1 MAVNCVFPNKKQAE
15 SLGITEGQL
24 RNILQEYTNSQ
35 ELQSQF
41 TEEEFIDSKLNGL
54 PVIGV
59 SDTQMQ
65 AWEEVYSTPQEF
77 DNVDDYN
84 EAASTAEAIFGKDAI
99 GHRETPEGKH
109 ILSVANP
116 YTESMVKERLE
127 IKDKAI
133 KDETFMKAPN
143 GNPTNLTERQ
153 WLQVRTKEFKDWFG
167 DWENDPENASKV
179 VDENGEPLIVY
190 HGGSKVNVF
199 DTSGRQG
206 RGAGIQKGDIGAYF
220 TTNKDSAKNYE
231 EIHRYKNSDA
241 LFDIIDSLREQGM
254 SEEQIDVEWETSLLG
269 LRSDTRPFFLN
280 IKNPKRK
287 LYTKE
292 TEGYTYID
300 ENANE
305 TNDGQAI
312 QRTDVKEVEWVV
324 FNPNQIKSADKNIG
338 SFSREEDNINL
349 NKDLKEGTFLSNL
362 VNHPLAYNYFE
373 RVGDKVKL
381 KGDRIESLKALKMYV
396 ESRELPSDYIGV
408 TKEGYLY
415 EKTEKYPLED
425 QIKAYEDSE
434 DLFESAEQQEQA
446 MQVLEFLKEKTGLNF
461 KFINENKAK
470 ELLNGKSIDGVNAFV
485 KGDTAYFIKS
495 GNRKFNTDI
504 ASEEMLHPFVASIRK
519 ENVDAFESLRKDA
532 RRAFPVLSKQIE
544 STYKSDVE
552 EEIVTQALSRAFRKD
567 YEENSNHNVIK
578 DLLTKFWNY
587 IKGWFRNSGD
597 MPIFDG
603 TDRLFA
609 RDLSETITIE
619 NLAKLINSD
628 LLLGNA
634 NSINRTALNEESE
647 EHQLIRKENQR
658 GQQRSLDRQVQ
669 LNALRNNEVGLTQS
683 EILYE
688 ARQLSYWITDSVTDI
703 QLHPEKMYDKF
714 GVAKTNDW
722 ATDTDKKKDIDA
734 VSKMSRRQI
743 ISKITLNKFRDIYQT
758 EMFEDNPAIDNLKGR
773 DTKKLP
779 VLRDNVSG
787 LFDMALST
795 FAESEGFSITYNDKL
810 GTEEIVDNGDDT
822 VFIDDDMVDL
832 AQLAEEGVKLEDWMI
847 DKESMDI
854 LGTASAQVRAVLSQA
869 FETDAEGREKVDYL
883 GRKIRLSTND
893 AVKSIIRWTQ
903 GSQNVNDMIKMLD
916 EKAYN
921 HSWLIQILDRLE
933 DTENETDF
941 ISQFYTTFQKHFVLY
956 DIIKKSNK
964 GNRYFFMDVNNR
976 PALNAAMNEVMV
988 NYQLGLSPLFTS
1000 RGYNQN
1006 NLSWFKRIVDGLK
1019 QPDAYNAIEEQFN
1032 AKKGNFTK
1040 VISGAARLL
1049 GYYITDE
1056 NVHNTLTYQN
1066 YKKVI
1071 DNLKNILDAF
1081 DRHPNA
1087 DNGNYNPFAF
1097 SRDVRADSVYGY
1109 LKDFLSTITESVEDT
1124 MESSFY
1130 EAGKMRQSY
1139 QLPAYITK
1147 LFGKLQGNGELFRTT
1162 LETEFMPYEWFY
1174 KDGVWKNSMLR
1185 DIATKS
1191 PEERKEL
1198 LVYKRNLKFGKDQY
1212 MRGMSQERY
1221 GLSVLTEF
1229 AAAKDVNGV
1238 PVAFYRIPIQS
1249 NKASSDFVSFYRYT
1263 DKRSILDNL
1272 MLTFG
1277 QELSR
1282 MQTVILRDKHKGDKD
1297 FIENFDESR
1306 GRQFCFLDFLN
1317 DPQSLVN
1324 RTFTEEA
1331 AQEFSKLIDAKV
1343 HGEEVNNIRLN
1354 ELARQAVESGMDRAF
1369 IQTYNRFE
1377 SLGMMEAIKKIE
1389 GVIDRKS
1396 GVPQDVQVQ
1405 RFIENFVWN
1414 DTLAS
1419 INLTQ
1424 LLVTDLA
1431 FYKDSDDFQKRFAQ
1445 VHAPGVRGN
1454 EFAVVYRNFNGTP
1467 NRYAISDG
1475 RVSDGRIRA
1484 MFLNDYKSFVAN
1496 MIDNLEIVLDRNI
1509 EAAPKNARGT
1519 YRALKTNI
1527 LSSMRKINVTDGQ
1540 SLISPTA
1547 ARKFGYMYGK
1557 WSREQEEAY
1566 ERVTQGNYS
1575 LNDLIALTNVRKPFV
1590 YTQLNHKV
1598 SVKDSEGNEVST
1610 PLTNLKVG
1618 TQIKDSEYM
1627 LVLAGALLRNADTGI
1642 PNFLKVLYDVM
1653 EESAF
1658 DENGYNGKGIDIFAF
1673 DSTVKTG
1680 LTGSSDVSV
1689 RWANK
1694 NYTKEGKVQ
1703 AENELKDYLLSQVY
1717 MTDDNGLR
1725 VYDQYRV
1732 KEIPAEDYATQVENP
1747 FHTLDERVIWGSQMR
1762 AILESNL
1769 AYSDSEGAPVMFS
1782 WTDSEGQEHSV
1793 NRDEFRQAY
1802 EQNASDLIEIFVN
1815 RIDKEFGLGVN
1826 GNPATNFADQ
1836 RVAISLALQ
1845 EEIMKNIERYGIDLL
1860 DAVSVDENGK
1870 FVLPPGD
1877 PTNGKRVAQLV
1888 NSIVKNRLNKPKV
1901 DGGMAVQVSSFGT
1914 SDQLHI
1920 RFFAKDGKTLLPTKE
1935 EWLKSNPNGD
1945 YKAYCKE
1952 NQGGVAYEENYA
1964 PAHMGEFFRY
1974 FTDWNGNVDVEAI
1987 EMLDENLLFSIDERT
2002 PTEFYYSISV
2012 AKIKDFL
2019 PKEAGDGFMRPY
2031 EITEIDDSDFD
2042 NDKQA
2047 KWKLSANIVKNK
2059 ERFGVKELI
2068 NAVPALQKMSRR
2080 DAKRIAQDFL
2090 DGDIF
2095 QKSDSYQGDK
2105 ALFRAMKEAYIKGQF
2120 TVEYPTEG
2128 EKALINNSWRMSLA
2142 VLQSESNAAKLLS
2155 PGGNAD
2161 LARQGY
2167 LIQSAVATGRSYDE
2181 LNTLSDDELKNIAK
2195 KADRN
2200 IMFFTNQMEYYK
2212 RNNDAS
2218 SNLGIFAVAA
2228 TSHNLLEGQ
2237 MYAIG
2242 NNTEFTIA
2250 GKHFG
2255 YVVELDP
2262 MMDEDG
2268 MLVSKSLGANV
2279 SGAADAAKVPSHAFL
2294 NVNGNTIN
2302 EYLILL
2308 RTGMPMY
2315 KAATFIA
2322 TQPLKELV
2330 GKLNSSNVQRNTV
2343 NMKTLLGNRIAELIR
2358 EMKLD
2363 QNSPLFGEE
2372 LSWEEIKQAVNNPT
2386 KEIELK
2392 VLLAFQR
2399 LGNLTDG
2406 MRAFTSV
2413 TRYNSI
2419 ASAVGP
2425 QITDNLRHEHQENKY
2440 GANNNLAKIEYVFKD
2455 ATDNNTEKKFGDI
2468 VTDKNGKKVV
2478 LTPNNFKELEEQGV
2492 LTVEDNTRQ
2501 VSLGEVKD
2509 AHPMLKSFSKGYD
2522 LVREMFNVLQMPIA
2536 QEKFRNVITNSL
2548 YEDFF
2553 FANED
2558 GLNKFSEFYLSYLL
2572 VRSGIINSD
2581 PNLKTDGPRYYIR
2594 EFPQKFLSIRENYR
2608 GNALI
2613 DAIHPRIDDGV
2624 VSLALSTSGLKIDTK
2639 TELQSAWLELY
2650 NKDKKLALDLFKYNF
2665 WRGGLGF
2672 SPKTFMNLVPSQ
2684 IKKELEGYYDTF
2696 TKNSPS
2702 VTMDVVDQFFRNNAK
2717 DNNLI
2722 RFISNFVNGT
2732 YRYDFTNDSWIEFN
2746 ALKYD
2751 ELKGSPY
2758 IKWKDKTGNIVL
2770 FGITERDDTNKTL
2783 RYEKTTALGNN
2794 GEFLEI
2800 SNRHI
2805 KDSIIE
2811 SKIADT
2817 GDEHNNVSEV
2827 PDVSRDRTEE
2837 QMQREAEEYAG
2848 YFKDANGNMLK
2859 GTDGRDLDAATLVS
2873 QAMRAKRGEII
2884 LDNAYISSMR
2894 SGIEEVFKVNN
2905 VPYSESK
2912 VKEIIKKFC

>member
-77 DNVDDYN
+77 DSIEEYN

-99 GHRETPEGKH
+99 GHRETPKGKH
-109 ILSVANP
+109 ILSIAKPRTEDSFLWRETEFNPEGYEFYSGGAVGSDRAWSDAAQKTLGVSTKHFTVAEYDALP
-116 YTESMVKERLE
+116 QDEKDIIEREYKEVVWLLSRKELDPNSYSG
-127 IKDKAI
+127 KLVRRDMMQADNADAI
-133 KDETFMKAPN
+133 FAIVNKLDN
-143 GNPTNLTERQ
+143 GYPTGGTAYAV
-153 WLQVRTKEFKDWFG
+153 VR
-167 DWENDPENASKV
+167 
-179 VDENGEPLIVY
+179 
-190 HGGSKVNVF
+190 
-199 DTSGRQG
+199 
-206 RGAGIQKGDIGAYF
+206 GIQRGIPVYIFDKSEGAWKEYHYPMNTYVPTYTPVLTKRAAVIGTRQLGEDGKAAINQVIENTLKTPQSF
-220 TTNKDSAKNYE
+220 IE
-231 EIHRYKNSDA
+231 
-241 LFDIIDSLREQGM
+241 
-254 SEEQIDVEWETSLLG
+254 EEQIPQVQQ
-269 LRSDTRPFFLN
+269 
-280 IKNPKRK
+280 
-287 LYTKE
+287 
-292 TEGYTYID
+292 TE
-300 ENANE
+300 E
-305 TNDGQAI
+305 
-312 QRTDVKEVEWVV
+312 
-324 FNPNQIKSADKNIG
+324 P
-338 SFSREEDNINL
+338 
-349 NKDLKEGTFLSNL
+349 
-362 VNHPLAYNYFE
+362 
-373 RVGDKVKL
+373 
-381 KGDRIESLKALKMYV
+381 
-396 ESRELPSDYIGV
+396 
-408 TKEGYLY
+408 
-415 EKTEKYPLED
+415 
-425 QIKAYEDSE
+425 
-434 DLFESAEQQEQA
+434 
-446 MQVLEFLKEKTGLNF
+446 
-461 KFINENKAK
+461 
-470 ELLNGKSIDGVNAFV
+470 
-485 KGDTAYFIKS
+485 
-495 GNRKFNTDI
+495 
-504 ASEEMLHPFVASIRK
+504 
-519 ENVDAFESLRKDA
+519 
-532 RRAFPVLSKQIE
+532 
-544 STYKSDVE
+544 
-552 EEIVTQALSRAFRKD
+552 
-567 YEENSNHNVIK
+567 
-578 DLLTKFWNY
+578 
-587 IKGWFRNSGD
+587 
-597 MPIFDG
+597 
-603 TDRLFA
+603 
-609 RDLSETITIE
+609 
-619 NLAKLINSD
+619 
-628 LLLGNA
+628 
-634 NSINRTALNEESE
+634 
-647 EHQLIRKENQR
+647 QLIRKENQR

-688 ARQLSYWITDSVTDI
+688 ARQLSYWITDNVTDI

-722 ATDTDKKKDIDA
+722 ATDADKKKDIDA

-758 EMFEDNPAIDNLKGR
+758 EMFEDNPSIDDLKGR
-773 DTKKLP
+773 DAKKLP
-779 VLRDNVSG
+779 ILRNNVSG

-810 GTEEIVDNGDDT
+810 GTEEIVDKGDDT
-822 VFIDDDMVDL
+822 VFLDDDMVDL

-854 LGTASAQVRAVLSQA
+854 LGTASAQVRAALSQA
-869 FETDAEGREKVDYL
+869 FETDAEGREKIDYL
-883 GRKIRLSTND
+883 GRKVRLSTND

-903 GSQNVNDMIKMLD
+903 GSQNVNDMIKRLD
-916 EKAYN
+916 EKANN

-976 PALNAAMNEVMV
+976 PALNAAMNEIMV

-1006 NLSWFKRIVDGLK
+1006 NLSWFKRIVDGLR
-1019 QPDAYNAIEEQFN
+1019 QPDAYNATEEQFN

-1056 NVHNTLTYQN
+1056 NVHSTLTYQN

-1139 QLPAYITK
+1139 QVPAYITK
-1147 LFGKLQGNGELFRTT
+1147 LFGKLQGDGELFRTT

-1229 AAAKDVNGV
+1229 AAAKDVNGMS
-1238 PVAFYRIPIQS
+1238 VAFYRIPIQS
-1249 NKASSDFVSFYRYT
+1249 NKASSDFVSFYRYA
-1263 DKRSILDNL
+1263 DKRSILSNL

-1297 FIENFDESR
+1297 FIKNFDENR

-1324 RTFTEEA
+1324 ETFTEEA
-1331 AQEFSKLIDAKV
+1331 AQEFSKLVDAKI
-1343 HGEEVNNIRLN
+1343 HGEEVNDTRLN
-1354 ELARQAVESGMDRAF
+1354 ELARQAVESGLNRAY

-1377 SLGMMEAIKKIE
+1377 SLGMMDAIKKIE

-1431 FYKDSDDFQKRFAQ
+1431 FYEDSDDFQKRFAQ
-1445 VHAPGVRGN
+1445 VHSPGVRGN
-1454 EFAVVYRNFNGTP
+1454 EFAVAYRNPNGTP
-1467 NRYAISDG
+1467 NKYAMSDS
-1475 RVSDGRIRA
+1475 RVSDGRIRTV
-1484 MFLNDYKSFVAN
+1484 FLNDFKTFKAN
-1496 MIDNLEIVLDRNI
+1496 IADNLRIVLDRNI
-1509 EAAPKNARGT
+1509 ELAPENSKAA
-1519 YRALKTNI
+1519 YRALRDEI
-1527 LSSMRKINVTDGQ
+1527 LEKMDSSDPKKGINVTDGQ

-1575 LNDLIALTNVRKPFV
+1575 LNDLIALTNVRKPFI

-1598 SVKDSEGNEVST
+1598 SVKDSKGNEVST

-1694 NYTKEGKVQ
+1694 DYTKEGKVQ

-1717 MTDDNGLR
+1717 MTDGDGLR

-1769 AYSDSEGAPVMFS
+1769 AYSDSEGNPVTFT

-1802 EQNASDLIEIFVN
+1802 EQNASDLIEIFIN

-1964 PAHMGEFFRY
+1964 PAHMGEFFKY

-2047 KWKLSANIVKNK
+2047 KWKLSANIVRNK
-2059 ERFGVKELI
+2059 KRFGVKELI

-2080 DAKRIAQDFL
+2080 DAIRTAQDFL
-2090 DGDIF
+2090 DSDIF
-2095 QKSDSYQGDK
+2095 QKSNSYQGNK

-2181 LNTLSDDELKNIAK
+2181 LNALSDDELKNIAK

-2255 YVVELDP
+2255 YAVELDS

-2330 GKLNSSNVQRNTV
+2330 GGLNSSNVQRNTV

-2440 GANNNLAKIEYVFKD
+2440 GANNNLAKIEYTFKD
-2455 ATDNNTEKKFGDI
+2455 ATDNNAEKKFGDT

-2478 LTPNNFKELEEQGV
+2478 LTPSNFRELEKQGV

-2501 VSLGEVKD
+2501 ISLGEVKA
-2509 AHPMLKSFSKGYD
+2509 AHPMLESFSKGYD

-2536 QEKFRNVITNSL
+2536 QEKFSNVITNPL

-2572 VRSGIINSD
+2572 VKSRIINSD

-2594 EFPQKFLSIRENYR
+2594 EFPQKFLSLRENYR

-2624 VSLALSTSGLKIDTK
+2624 ISLALSTSGLKIDTK

-2665 WRGGLGF
+2665 WKGGLGF

-2717 DNNLI
+2717 DNNLV

-2732 YRYDFTNDSWIEFN
+2732 YRYDTANDSWIEFY

-2751 ELKGSPY
+2751 ELKNSPY
-2758 IKWKDKTGNIVL
+2758 IKWKDRTGNIVL
-2770 FGITERDDTNKTL
+2770 FGITERDDANKTL

-2800 SNRHI
+2800 SNEHI
-2805 KDSIIE
+2805 QKSIIE

-2817 GDEHNNVSEV
+2817 EDEHNNTSEV

-2859 GTDGRDLDAATLVS
+2859 GTSGNDLDAATLVS
-2873 QAMRAKRGEII
+2873 QAMKAKRGEII
-2884 LDNAYISSMR
+2884 LDNAYIKGMR
-2894 SGIEEVFKVNN
+2894 SGIEEVFKANN
-2905 VPYSESK
+2905 VPYNESK